1 MYWKI
6 FANDVTDKGLI
17 SKVYKQVIQLHCK
30 KNHPTETW
38 AEYLNRDMSPKK
50 TYKWPIGRWKDA
62 HHTVTEM
69 QIKTRLNQLHSNKN
83 DKTMSLYIYIY
94 IYIYIHTS
102 HHGHV
107 TPVKMAILKKSIKGK
122 KMSTKGPPR
131 CSPVVKGLCFHR
143 RGYGHHPWPERQGPA
158 CCVAHPKKE
167 KNKPQNDTNE
177 HTRETETDSQN
188 RLVVKDGQEDWESGT
203 GNMHTIIC
211 RMHKRSPCCT
221 TQGMTFTTLW

>member
-1 MYWKI
+1 M
-6 FANDVTDKGLI
+6 
-17 SKVYKQVIQLHCK
+17 
-30 KNHPTETW
+30 
-38 AEYLNRDMSPKK
+38 
-50 TYKWPIGRWKDA
+50 
-62 HHTVTEM
+62 
-69 QIKTRLNQLHSNKN
+69 IKLWV
-83 DKTMSLYIYIY
+83 YIY

-188 RLVVKDGQEDWESGT
+188 RLWLLRMDRRTGSLGLVTCTLLYAECINEALLYHT
-203 GNMHTIIC
+203 GNDIHYPVINQ
-211 RMHKRSPCCT
+211 KRTWKSIHQYKSLCCT
-221 TQGMTFTTLW
+221 TEIYS